1 MCPYLRSFRCFG
13 EKQKA
18 PASGKHFIPYNSYVG
33 SCKKQANGRTSPF
46 QKTGQRQRLPMSHQQ
61 VPLGDTFVAEAI
73 VYTGVFLISLPDLP
87 DPLQNAAVILVAK
100 LIRDVLQGPALHPHL
115 QYLLVLD
122 G

>member
-1 MCPYLRSFRCFG
+1 
-13 EKQKA
+13 
-18 PASGKHFIPYNSYVG
+18 
-33 SCKKQANGRTSPF
+33 
-46 QKTGQRQRLPMSHQQ
+46 MSHQQ

-100 LIRDVLQGPALHPHL
+100 LIRDVLQGPALHSHL
-115 QYLLVLD
+115 QYLLVLI